1 MEVTVIIKLPDGTIR
16 TVEIVGAS
24 INTSWGNGY
33 SHVDP
38 ASVSANVVGSF
49 SLSGQIKD
57 NSLIGS
63 V

>member
-1 MEVTVIIKLPDGTIR
+1 MEVTVIIKLPDGTTR
-16 TVEIVGAS
+16 TVELIGAS

-38 ASVSANVVGSF
+38 ASASANVVGSF
-49 SLSGQIKD
+49 SLNGQIKN
-57 NSLIGS
+57 NSLAGS